1 MDIIT
6 TPAGQYT
13 VPATSIVHNA
23 QASLTDRS
31 PASVVH
37 LTQYDTTMPIIAV
50 ALTAN
55 GQPYT
60 VPSGA
65 AVNVRL
71 AKPDGTFVYN
81 PAYGLSDNSQTVYIA
96 VTAQMTVIAGKIS
109 PIVEVV
115 LDGAVAGT
123 GFFVLDIDPNPIPE
137 DAIESTDEFKTIQ
150 QLAAEVTQAAQ
161 VITDNMEGIQYVQ
174 QNSAA
179 LTAVAQNASNI
190 SAVGGSIDDINTV
203 AGNLAPI
210 QTAATNIAAIQ
221 QAPAAATNAGASATL
236 AESWAVGG
244 TGTREGENTNNA
256 QYWAGQAQTVAQGA
270 LGWYES
276 ESALQAAH
284 PTGSNGQWAII
295 GSTDTIWTWD
305 SDTSA
310 WVNSGNQVDL
320 SNYYTKSQTDG
331 IVGWLYKATFDID
344 SWTPGSGNVTQTTTL
359 VPVDGGPPVT
369 SGSTLLACIG
379 TDSTLPA
386 ETKEAMSGPAKDIA
400 GAAKT
405 LDDNTITVTL
415 DSAPDVD
422 VEIFFS
428 IKQGV
433 TPAVPPLDPVG
444 AGGGMKLLWE
454 NPSPRAAFS
463 AQTVAVDTQSYG
475 LIMILCK
482 NGTAIAPVIGG
493 DDPMIYEIS
502 CGTNA
507 AAGAYQSRNFSIK
520 TAGVQFGGG
529 VQGGVQANN
538 AYAIPIRIYGIK
550 L

>member
-23 QASLTDRS
+23 QASLTDRY

-137 DAIESTDEFKTIQ
+137 DAIESTDEYQTIQ
-150 QLAAEVTQAAQ
+150 QLAAQVTQAAQ
-161 VITDNMEGIQYVQ
+161 VITDSMEGIQYVQ

-190 SAVGGSIDDINTV
+190 SAVGGSIDNVNTV
-203 AGNLAPI
+203 AENLTPI
-210 QTAATNIAAIQ
+210 QTAADNITAIQ
-221 QAPAAATNAGASATL
+221 KAPASATNAGASATL

-244 TGTREGENTNNA
+244 TGTRAGEDTNNA
-256 QYWAGQAQTVAQGA
+256 KYYALQAQSVAQGQ
-270 LGWYES
+270 LGWY
-276 ESALQAAH
+276 ATPQNLQSAH
-284 PTGSNGQWAII
+284 PTGQNGQWAII

-305 SDTSA
+305 SDTNA
-310 WVNSGNQVDL
+310 WVDSGSQVDL
-320 SNYYTKSQTDG
+320 SNYYTKPQTNSLVSWQYTATYDLDG
-331 IVGWLYKATFDID
+331 WVSSSPEDQ
-344 SWTPGSGNVTQTTTL
+344 GNGYPYTQ
-359 VPVDGGPPVT
+359 
-369 SGSTLLACIG
+369 
-379 TDSTLPA
+379 
-386 ETKEAMSGPAKDIA
+386 
-400 GAAKT
+400 
-405 LDDNTITVTL
+405 TVTL
-415 DSAPDVD
+415 
-422 VEIFFS
+422 
-428 IKQGV
+428 
-433 TPAVPPLDPVG
+433 TPLDPQAPAITADSVFEPQIGCAPTGVAETDNALRSALAIIANGNSTSG
-444 AGGGMKLLWE
+444 AGTITTIVQNKP
-454 NPSPRAAFS
+454 N
-463 AQTVAVDTQSYG
+463 VDV
-475 LIMILCK
+475 
-482 NGTAIAPVIGG
+482 PVIW
-493 DDPMIYEIS
+493 
-502 CGTNA
+502 TL
-507 AAGAYQSRNFSIK
+507 K
-520 TAGVQFGGG
+520 TEVQ
-529 VQGGVQANN
+529 
-538 AYAIPIRIYGIK
+538 
-550 L
+550 